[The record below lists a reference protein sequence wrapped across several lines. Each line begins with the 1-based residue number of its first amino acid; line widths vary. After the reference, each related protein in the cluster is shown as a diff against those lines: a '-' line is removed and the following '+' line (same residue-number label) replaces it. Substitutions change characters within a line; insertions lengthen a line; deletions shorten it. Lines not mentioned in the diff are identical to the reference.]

1 MFSFFQ
7 MLSYPRAY
15 VCITYNKRQIP
26 LSYVQTGATLLVNN
40 SLHCWMLHVG
50 SVCAPCCILLDVVA
64 CCCAKFKTC
73 QTFSTVQ
80 TGATLLGDVASVCTQ
95 PYSRELF
102 LSNVF
107 LSMCICMHN
116 LWKDKRQI
124 PRRTSRGLLWK
135 LKQNTYQ
142 NVQFG
147 NSSGGFI
154 RSTFNQKFSLL
165 SPYFNPFSPESGQCQ
180 AFKKKKFKISLS

>member
-102 LSNVF
+102 LSMSSYPCAYV
-107 LSMCICMHN
+107 CI
-116 LWKDKRQI
+116 
-124 PRRTSRGLLWK
+124 
-135 LKQNTYQ
+135 TYKETKGK
-142 NVQFG
+142 FPDEHLEAFYG
-147 NSSGGFI
+147 N
-154 RSTFNQKFSLL
+154 
-165 SPYFNPFSPESGQCQ
+165 
-180 AFKKKKFKISLS
+180 

>member
-15 VCITYNKRQIP
+15 VCITYNKRQIS

-107 LSMCICMHN
+107 YPCAYVCI
-116 LWKDKRQI
+116 
-124 PRRTSRGLLWK
+124 
-135 LKQNTYQ
+135 TYKKTKGK
-142 NVQFG
+142 FPDEHLEAFYG
-147 NSSGGFI
+147 N
-154 RSTFNQKFSLL
+154 
-165 SPYFNPFSPESGQCQ
+165 
-180 AFKKKKFKISLS
+180 

>member
-26 LSYVQTGATLLVNN
+26 LSCVLTGATLLVNN
-40 SLHCWMLHVG
+40 SQHCWMLHVG
-50 SVCAPCCILLDVVA
+50 SVCTTCCILLDVVA
-64 CCCAKFKTC
+64 CCCAKFEIG

-80 TGATLLGDVASVCTQ
+80 TGATLLGVVASVCRKL
-95 PYSRELF
+95 YSRELF

-107 LSMCICMHN
+107 LSMCICIHN
-116 LWKDKRQI
+116 LKTDKRQI
-124 PRRTSRGLLWK
+124 PRRTSRGLLWE
-135 LKQNTYQ
+135 LKQKTHQ

-147 NSSGGFI
+147 WFYSVCFQSKILIIIPLF
-154 RSTFNQKFSLL
+154 QSLQFWKWPM
-165 SPYFNPFSPESGQCQ
+165 SRIQ
-180 AFKKKKFKISLS
+180 KKFKISPS

>member
-26 LSYVQTGATLLVNN
+26 LTYVQTGATLLVNN
-40 SLHCWMLHVG
+40 SLHCWMLHIG

-80 TGATLLGDVASVCTQ
+80 TGGTLLGDVASVCTQ

-107 LSMCICMHN
+107 LSTCAYVCI
-116 LWKDKRQI
+116 
-124 PRRTSRGLLWK
+124 
-135 LKQNTYQ
+135 TYKKTKGK
-142 NVQFG
+142 FPDEHLEAFYG
-147 NSSGGFI
+147 N
-154 RSTFNQKFSLL
+154 
-165 SPYFNPFSPESGQCQ
+165 
-180 AFKKKKFKISLS
+180 